1 MRPTKLG
8 TAETRSLFNT
18 IQNYKLHSSESNQ
31 PEIAGLLLNS
41 QSNQLN

>member
-8 TAETRSLFNT
+8 TAEPRSLFNT
-18 IQNYKLHSSESNQ
+18 IQNYRLHSSESYQ
-31 PEIAGLLLNS
+31 PEIASLLLNS